1 MTMRRSHLIAAALA
15 APLLPLARA
24 SAQESP
30 NLLLLAGGVDDATPA
45 LYALKSGIYKKYGL
59 NVEIKTSN
67 SGTATLAAIAGGSAQ
82 IGLSSVLPIVNAHAR
97 GAEFRI
103 VAGAGMYTPQVPY
116 GLMICRKDA
125 TYKTGKDLNGKT
137 IASSALKD
145 LLNIST
151 LAWIDANG
159 GDSSTVKSIELTP
172 SLILPALTDGRI
184 DAATV
189 VTPRLTEAL
198 DSGKARVLGDSFAT
212 FGKRFAIAAW
222 MASADWAAKN
232 PDTCVRF
239 ASAMR
244 EATAYTGTHH
254 AETVPILAENSG
266 LDPKLIEHS
275 MRSVDAEYL
284 DPSDVQPMIAMS
296 LKYKIIDQS
305 FDARIL
311 LAPSVLRPAK

>member
-1 MTMRRSHLIAAALA
+1 MRRAQVLAAGVL
-15 APLLPLARA
+15 APLLPLSRVWSQDLA
-24 SAQESP
+24 SMTI
-30 NLLLLAGGVDDATPA
+30 LAAGADDATPA
-45 LYALKSGIYKKYGL
+45 LYALSTGIFKRHGL
-59 NVEIKTSN
+59 NVELRNSN

-82 IGLSSVLPIVNAHAR
+82 AGLSSVLPIVTAHAR

-103 VAGAGMYTPQVPY
+103 IAPAGIYSPSVPY

-125 TYKTGKDLNGKT
+125 PFKTGRDLNGKT

-145 LLNIST
+145 LLATAS

-159 GDSSTVKSIELTP
+159 GDSSTVRAIELTP
-172 SLILPALTDGRI
+172 ASILPALLDGRI

-198 DSGKARVLGDSFAT
+198 DSGKVRVLGDSFAT

-222 MASADWAAKN
+222 MSSADWAAKN
-232 PDTCVRF
+232 VEVAARF
-239 ASAMR
+239 AAAMR

-254 AETVPILAENSG
+254 ADTVQMLADYAH

-275 MRSVDAEYL
+275 TRSLDAEYL
-284 DPSDVQPMIAMS
+284 EPSDIQPTIAMAV
-296 LKYKIIDQS
+296 KYKIIDQS
-305 FDARIL
+305 FDGRTL
-311 LAPSVLRPAK
+311 LTAAVIRPGK